1 MTNDV
6 FTAVVTRMREHFGR
20 DIVSRREILDWQIG
34 GGHYIPTN
42 FWKTR
47 NVSRGMY
54 SIAENFSPYAAYQ
67 QLDPVQQPIPVVQ
80 EVSQQVQSANKQ
92 EAYIVSHFDRESLI
106 PTVNENYIEWGN
118 YKMVEKMVASN
129 KFFTLYLTGES
140 GSGKNEMIAHACAK
154 LRRPMV
160 RVSITADTKEDHLIG
175 SKTLV
180 DGNIKYEEGPLI
192 WAAEN
197 GALLILDELSLGQSS
212 ELMCLQAALE
222 GISFFVKSL
231 NRVITPKPGF
241 CIVATDN
248 TKGRGSDSGRY
259 IGTNVLNDA
268 FLERFMM
275 TMEQGY
281 PPAKVEKEIFT
292 KAMKKHGSV
301 DEAFIKQLTTWIH
314 VIRKTYS
321 DDAIDE
327 QITTRRGV
335 HIVNTFSMFTS
346 AKQAIELCT
355 NRFDDTTK
363 EAFIIL
369 WDKLTAG
376 ENMDG
381 VPADL

>member
-1 MTNDV
+1 MN
-6 FTAVVTRMREHFGR
+6 VVK
-20 DIVSRREILDWQIG
+20 V
-34 GGHYIPTN
+34 
-42 FWKTR
+42 K
-47 NVSRGMY
+47 
-54 SIAENFSPYAAYQ
+54 SIKK
-67 QLDPVQQPIPVVQ
+67 V
-80 EVSQQVQSANKQ
+80 
-92 EAYIVSHFDRESLI
+92 
-106 PTVNENYIEWGN
+106 
-118 YKMVEKMVASN
+118 
-129 KFFTLYLTGES
+129 ES
-140 GSGKNEMIAHACAK
+140 GRVINLHVKKNNTF
-154 LRRPMV
+154 V
-160 RVSITADTKEDHLIG
+160 TS
-175 SKTLV
+175 
-180 DGNIKYEEGPLI
+180 
-192 WAAEN
+192 N
-197 GALLILDELSLGQSS
+197 GIVTHNCGHSS

-222 GISFFVKSL
+222 GNPFFVKSL
-231 NRVITPKPGF
+231 NRVVTPKPGF
-241 CIVATDN
+241 CIIATDN

-259 IGTNVLNDA
+259 IGTNILNDA

-292 KAMKKHGSV
+292 KAMKKHGEV
-301 DEAFIKQLTTWIH
+301 DENFIKQLTTWIH

-376 ENMDG
+376 ESMDG
-381 VPADL
+381 VPTDL

>member
-1 MTNDV
+1 MTYDV
-6 FTAVVTRMREHFGR
+6 LTTVITRMREHFGR
-20 DIVSRREILDWQIG
+20 DIVSRRDILDWQIS

-47 NVSRGMY
+47 NVTRGMY
-54 SIAENFSPYAAYQ
+54 SVAEKFSPFSAYQ
-67 QLDPVQQPIPVVQ
+67 QMTPAPVQPPVVEIQETTAVPVQQ
-80 EVSQQVQSANKQ
+80 QS
-92 EAYIVSHFDRESLI
+92 YIVSHFDRESLI
-106 PTVNENYIEWGN
+106 PSVNENYIEWGN

-129 KFFTLYLTGES
+129 HFFTLYLTGES

-160 RVSITADTKEDHLIG
+160 RVSITSDTKEDHLIG

-222 GISFFVKSL
+222 GNPFFVKSL
-231 NRVITPKPGF
+231 NRVITPKQGF

-292 KAMKKHGSV
+292 KAMKKHGAV

-376 ENMDG
+376 ESMDG
-381 VPADL
+381 VPSDL

>member
-1 MTNDV
+1 MNTV
-6 FTAVVTRMREHFGR
+6 KV
-20 DIVSRREILDWQIG
+20 
-34 GGHYIPTN
+34 
-42 FWKTR
+42 K
-47 NVSRGMY
+47 
-54 SIAENFSPYAAYQ
+54 SIKK
-67 QLDPVQQPIPVVQ
+67 V
-80 EVSQQVQSANKQ
+80 
-92 EAYIVSHFDRESLI
+92 
-106 PTVNENYIEWGN
+106 
-118 YKMVEKMVASN
+118 
-129 KFFTLYLTGES
+129 ES
-140 GSGKNEMIAHACAK
+140 GRVINLHVKKNNTF
-154 LRRPMV
+154 V
-160 RVSITADTKEDHLIG
+160 TS
-175 SKTLV
+175 
-180 DGNIKYEEGPLI
+180 
-192 WAAEN
+192 N
-197 GALLILDELSLGQSS
+197 GIVTHNCGQSS

-222 GISFFVKSL
+222 GNPFFVKSL
-231 NRVITPKPGF
+231 NRVITPKEGF

-292 KAMKKHGSV
+292 KAMKKHGAV